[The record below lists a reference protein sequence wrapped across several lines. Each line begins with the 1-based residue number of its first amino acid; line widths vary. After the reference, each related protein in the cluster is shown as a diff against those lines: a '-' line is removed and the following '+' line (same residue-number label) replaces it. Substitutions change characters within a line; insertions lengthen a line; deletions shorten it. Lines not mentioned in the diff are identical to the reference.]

1 MPRIGSHQV
10 PARTLLLIG
19 VDSVAFVFILI
30 FASALRLRASL
41 TTEMNDVSY
50 WARIALVVAVC
61 ETSLYFNDLYDF
73 HIVRRRI
80 DLLVHMM
87 QALGAAC
94 MVLSVIYFLTPDASL
109 GRGITVLASPLSL
122 AFLLGWRLSANAT
135 NLLAHG
141 NERILMIGT
150 GDAGVSLVKHI
161 LAHPEYNM
169 KVVGFLDEKGM
180 DIGKSLVNPKI
191 IGATADLEEIVQAE
205 KVDRVVL
212 SLKERR
218 GGTPVRELLH
228 LKLAGVGVEDVH
240 NCFERLSGRIALEH
254 LSPSW
259 LILSDGFKKSPWL
272 LASKRA
278 IDILASSVLL
288 ILSAPILPLVALAI
302 YLESGR
308 PIFLRQ
314 MRVGYKGREF
324 ELIKFRSMVQDAE
337 KDGPQWASRQDRRIT
352 KVGKFI
358 RKARLDELPQLFN
371 VLRGEMS
378 LVGPRPERPIFCKM
392 LEEKIPYFNLRHS
405 ARPGLT
411 GWAQVRLRY
420 GSNIDDARDKLELD
434 LFYLKNLSLLVDC
447 AVLFETIKVVLLR
460 RGAQ

>member
-19 VDSVAFVFILI
+19 VDSVACACILI
-30 FASALRLRASL
+30 FATALRLSTSL
-41 TTEMNDVSY
+41 RTEIDDGAY
-50 WARIALVVAVC
+50 WARIVLVVAVC

-73 HIVRRRI
+73 LVVRRRT
-80 DLLVHMM
+80 DLFARMT
-87 QALGAAC
+87 QAVGAAC
-94 MVLSVIYFLTPDASL
+94 VVLSIIYFLAPTASL
-109 GRGITVLASPLSL
+109 GRGITVLASPLIL

-135 NLLAHG
+135 NLLARG
-141 NERILMIGT
+141 NERILIVGT

-161 LAHPEYNM
+161 LGHPEYNM
-169 KVVGFLDEKGM
+169 KVVGFLDEKGR

-191 IGATADLEEIVQAE
+191 IGATADLQEIVQAE
-205 KVDRVVL
+205 KVDRVIL
-212 SLKERR
+212 ALRERR
-218 GGTPVRELLH
+218 GGTPLRELLQ
-228 LKLAGVGVEDVH
+228 LKFAGVGVEDVH

-272 LASKRA
+272 RACKRV

-288 ILSAPILPLVALAI
+288 ILSIPILPLVALAV
-302 YLESGR
+302 YVESGT
-308 PIFLRQ
+308 PIFFRQ
-314 MRVGYKGREF
+314 TRVGYRGREF

-337 KDGPQWASRQDRRIT
+337 KDGPQWASRQDSRVT

-378 LVGPRPERPIFCKM
+378 LVGPRPERPVFCTM
-392 LEEKIPYFNLRHS
+392 LEKKIPYFNLRHS

-411 GWAQVRLRY
+411 GWAQVRFRY
-420 GSNIDDARDKLELD
+420 GSTIDDSKDKLELD
-434 LFYLKNLSLLVDC
+434 LFYLKNPSLVVDC
-447 AVLFETIKVVLLR
+447 AILFETIKVVLLR
-460 RGAQ
+460 RGAH